1 MSTQASGEGKDKGL
15 EVHQNRN
22 ESSRRQGFEGRLLSR
37 KRQRSSLMEIVV
49 GKEKATVELGRVS
62 QTRHHINPPLSK

>member
-1 MSTQASGEGKDKGL
+1 MGKEKTKAWKYIRTEMKVLEGK
-15 EVHQNRN
+15 V
-22 ESSRRQGFEGRLLSR
+22 FEGRLLSR
-37 KRQRSSLMEIVV
+37 ERQRSSLMEIVV